1 MVYLLSALAAIAASE
16 TVLRLSLRNT
26 ANATL
31 TAARKSLAVIRS
43 PRISEHWKE
52 RVLLRYSQELLLGSL
67 KIALSVAVVVAIV
80 CFFSSLGY
88 LLERDVFGFLMT
100 WSGFG
105 LVSLVSIGY
114 VLLRRR
120 LA

>member
-67 KIALSVAVVVAIV
+67 KNR
-80 CFFSSLGY
+80 
-88 LLERDVFGFLMT
+88 LERGCRGSDRLFL
-100 WSGFG
+100 F
-105 LVSLVSIGY
+105 LA
-114 VLLRRR
+114 R
-120 LA
+120 LPA